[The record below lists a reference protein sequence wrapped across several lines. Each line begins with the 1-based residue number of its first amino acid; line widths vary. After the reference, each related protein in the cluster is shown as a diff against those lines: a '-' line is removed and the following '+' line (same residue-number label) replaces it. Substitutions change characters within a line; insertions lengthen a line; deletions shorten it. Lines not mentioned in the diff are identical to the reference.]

1 MSKYK
6 KITIVGCGYVGTS
19 LGVLF
24 ARNHLVTFFDNLLEK
39 IDQINNFISPIP
51 EEQIQKN
58 FDENKENINAT
69 TSKEKAYKDA
79 DFIIIATPTNFDER
93 IGGFDTSSVES
104 VLDDINKINKD
115 ALVVIKSTIPIGF
128 TKQMQSKFSNKNII
142 FSPEFLRE
150 GKTIEDNQNPS
161 RIVIGSKSKKG
172 KLFAELLMEISI
184 KKDINIL
191 FTNSSEAEAIKL
203 FSNSYLAMRI
213 SFFNELD
220 NFAIDNKLSSE
231 EIIKGVSSDKR
242 ISDLYNNPSFGYG
255 GYCLPKDTQQLNSNF
270 AETPHHLINMIH
282 SSNEARKD
290 FLVKEILSRKAN
302 FIGIYRLQMKKE
314 STNFRDASVIG
325 IIDRLIHHKIDIFIY
340 EPLLKED
347 DFRGCIV
354 IKDLQT
360 FKDKTEVIL
369 ANRLDQELQDV
380 RDKVFTRDIF
390 QVN

>member
-1 MSKYK
+1 
-6 KITIVGCGYVGTS
+6 
-19 LGVLF
+19 
-24 ARNHLVTFFDNLLEK
+24 
-39 IDQINNFISPIP
+39 
-51 EEQIQKN
+51 
-58 FDENKENINAT
+58 
-69 TSKEKAYKDA
+69 
-79 DFIIIATPTNFDER
+79 
-93 IGGFDTSSVES
+93 
-104 VLDDINKINKD
+104 
-115 ALVVIKSTIPIGF
+115 
-128 TKQMQSKFSNKNII
+128 
-142 FSPEFLRE
+142 
-150 GKTIEDNQNPS
+150 
-161 RIVIGSKSKKG
+161 
-172 KLFAELLMEISI
+172 MEMSI

-282 SSNEARKD
+282 TSNEARKD

-340 EPLLKED
+340 EPLFTED

-360 FKDKTEVIL
+360 FKDRTEVIL